1 MELLGDRIDL
11 CLIFLETVS
20 FPNWYHLI
28 LPSVVYESS
37 SFSTAIPTVDI
48 ISFFLILMQVVVVFH
63 YGFNNNGGASLV
75 GQW

>member
-20 FPNWYHLI
+20 FPNWYHLK

-37 SFSTAIPTVDI
+37 SFSAAIPTVDI
-48 ISFFLILMQVVVVFH
+48 IGFF
-63 YGFNNNGGASLV
+63 
-75 GQW
+75 